1 MQHITSHNSDISPL
15 TSAGDF
21 ARVGFPCFFALTG
34 NLTGNFSFFDVL
46 RRQNGRKTPMFIGV
60 L

>member
-1 MQHITSHNSDISPL
+1 
-15 TSAGDF
+15 
-21 ARVGFPCFFALTG
+21 VGFPCFSVLTG

-46 RRQNGRKTPMFIGV
+46 KRQNVRENPMFIGA